1 MSYDLNNS
9 NLTTHLSPLYS
20 STNDNGYG
28 FGAVYGV
35 NRISS
40 LGFDKNKLIIGCA
53 GYGKAYKVG
62 GTNKKYPALG
72 VSGSLTKIS
81 GYDGS
86 FASGTVYGSVINQLI
101 NSGDYIE
108 YTEKDSNGRIVG
120 SYLYSESQNIFV
132 TFDSKTA
139 VMAKYEYA
147 KANGLGMMCWAYT
160 EDTSDTVINAIYEA
174 KNK

>member
-1 MSYDLNNS
+1 M
-9 NLTTHLSPLYS
+9 
-20 STNDNGYG
+20 
-28 FGAVYGV
+28 
-35 NRISS
+35 
-40 LGFDKNKLIIGCA
+40 K
-53 GYGKAYKVG
+53 YGKAYIAN
-62 GTNKKYPALG
+62 GTGNPYPGLG
-72 VSGSLTKIS
+72 VSGTLTKIS

-101 NSGDYIE
+101 KSGEYTQ
-108 YTEKDSNGRIVG
+108 YTEKDNFGNVVG
-120 SYLYSESQNIFV
+120 SYLYNSSKKIFI
-132 TFDSKTA
+132 TYDSKEA